1 MSPAAGVAPSRAAWC
16 ARVFGVLARARR
28 LVVAGRADVRLLRAS
43 ERARQRPL
51 SGRSHALWRAPRR
64 ASRVSRAAGTDIVLS
79 ESCDE
84 DDEECK
90 IFEIGPD
97 GRLAEPLEAAI
108 PADYYSLLQLD
119 FDASEQE
126 VKSQYRQL
134 QKWCHPDIAGE
145 AGTEVCIILN
155 EAYDTLMDE
164 KEREVYDRDLKEL
177 QQLANMA
184 AAGGAAGDFK
194 PYTGQPLST
203 FCGADPSGEGRA
215 VFVNESACI
224 GCRQCNHSAPNT
236 FMMEDDWGRARA
248 FQQWADD
255 EEDINIAIESCPV
268 DCIYFVKQR
277 NLPILEYAMQ
287 RCERA
292 SVGVMNGG
300 NVRVGDPFDVA
311 NSMIKKG
318 EEARA
323 RLGMDPAGAMEG
335 AAAGQSRRAHPR
347 PRSFSSTRRCA
358 GGGRR
363 TTARERVSSG
373 TFDSM
378 DEGDVEDT
386 FDANKSFFDFD

>member
-1 MSPAAGVAPSRAAWC
+1 MPLGKRAERACGRSRGGPEFRAMSPAAGVAPSHAAWC
-16 ARVFGVLARARR
+16 ARVLACSR
-28 LVVAGRADVRLLRAS
+28 GRAGSSPRVAATTSSAFPGAS
-43 ERARQRPL
+43 ERTGRRPR
-51 SGRSHALWRAPRR
+51 SVRSHAAWRAPRR

-79 ESCDE
+79 DTCDE

-119 FDASEQE
+119 FDASDKE

-155 EAYDTLMDE
+155 EAYDTLMDA

-184 AAGGAAGDFK
+184 AASGGGDFK

-203 FCGADPSGEGRA
+203 FCGSDPSGDQRA

-292 SVGVMNGG
+292 S
-300 NVRVGDPFDVA
+300 
-311 NSMIKKG
+311 
-318 EEARA
+318 
-323 RLGMDPAGAMEG
+323 AGARGG
-335 AAAGQSRRAHPR
+335 ARGGEPAPTREETALRRAMDAMDAVAWGER
-347 PRSFSSTRRCA
+347 GETWASV
-358 GGGRR
+358 
-363 TTARERVSSG
+363 RERVAEAL
-373 TFDSM
+373 
-378 DEGDVEDT
+378 DEAGLRALSAHVLAPLRE
-386 FDANKSFFDFD
+386 